1 MFKISVIGN
10 LGSDAEIKN
19 DNGRTFVQFSVADTR
34 RFAKADGTKEE
45 VTNWISC
52 FMRQADAE
60 VVKYLKK
67 GTKVW
72 VSGYGDLRIYSSK
85 KDRAMKAGASI
96 NVIEIELVGGS
107 SEDVPRELALPSG
120 LLVPVY
126 KAYYI
131 DIRQLNER
139 PEFMFDKSGRMY
151 ACDANGFVTPQADV
165 PSAPTQEQQEQQAQQ
180 QMQQQQQQEQA
191 QEQQEAVESDK
202 PF

>member
-72 VSGYGDLRIYSSK
+72 VSGYGELRIYSSK

-96 NVIEIELVGGS
+96 NVIEIELVGGA
-107 SEDVPRELALPSG
+107 SEEVPRELALQSG
-120 LLVPVY
+120 MLVPVY

-131 DIRQLNER
+131 DIRQIHER
-139 PEFMFDKSGRMY
+139 PDFLFDKSGRMY
-151 ACDANGFVTPQADV
+151 NCDVNGFVTPQADTQ
-165 PSAPTQEQQEQQAQQ
+165 SAPVQGQQAAQG
-180 QMQQQQQQEQA
+180 QQQQDEVQDGE
-191 QEQQEAVESDK
+191 
-202 PF
+202 PFTGEDN